1 MSTPPRSGAGSGPLV
16 AIIVI
21 VVTAAVA
28 LIALAATGITPQRA
42 WDSFFPVAPV
52 TDQGERIKELYDI
65 VFYIA
70 VAIFFAVEGAII
82 WAVFRYRRRP
92 GDDELPPQTHGNN
105 LIEVIWTV
113 IPTVIVAVLFVLSWQ
128 TLNEVDA
135 AAAGGQ
141 QPSDV
146 RIRANAA
153 RFQWTFDYLDANGE
167 TVFTQNVP
175 QGEQGGMVVPV
186 GRKVTVSLRSPDVIH
201 AFYVPQF
208 LFKRD
213 VIPGRE
219 NVFDFT
225 VQEEGVFRGQCA
237 ELCGEFHGAMVFE
250 VRAVTPEAYDAW
262 LAEQIAKASATP
274 APAQTG
280 GAGQAVEVAAA
291 NIAFTTGEL
300 RAPADTPFTL
310 RFLNEDDGIP
320 HNVEVFDAGG
330 TSVFQGEIFNGT
342 DQRDYQVPALPA
354 GQYTFICTVHPNMT
368 GTLIAE

>member
-16 AIIVI
+16 AAIVI
-21 VVTAAVA
+21 IVTAAIA

-42 WDSFFPVAPV
+42 WDSFFPLTPV
-52 TDQGERIKELYDI
+52 TEQGDRIKELYDI

-70 VAIFFAVEGAII
+70 VAIFFAVEGAIV

-128 TLNEVDA
+128 TLNQVDTA
-135 AAAGGQ
+135 VAGEQ
-141 QPSDV
+141 QPQDV

-153 RFQWTFDYLDANGE
+153 QFQWTFDYLDANGE

-186 GRKVTVSLRSPDVIH
+186 GRSVTVSLRSPDVIH

-213 VIPGRE
+213 VVPGRE
-219 NVFDFT
+219 NVFEFT
-225 VQEEGVFRGQCA
+225 VDEPGVYRGQCA
-237 ELCGEFHGAMVFE
+237 ELCGTFHAAMVFE
-250 VRAVTPEAYDAW
+250 VRAIDSAAYDAW
-262 LAEQIAKASATP
+262 LAEQVENASATP
-274 APAQTG
+274 PPAPSG
-280 GAGQAVEVAAA
+280 GAGEVVEVTAV
-291 NIAFTTGEL
+291 NIAFTSGEL
-300 RAPADTPFTL
+300 RAPADTPFTI
-310 RFLNEDDGIP
+310 RFVNEDDGVP
-320 HNVEVFDAGG
+320 HNVEVKDAGG
-330 TSVFQGEIFNGT
+330 ASLFQGEIFNGN

-354 GQYTFICTVHPNMT
+354 GEYEFLCTVHPNMT